1 MDGWVGLVESV
12 YVCMLI
18 GTVWMLQGEGRVK
31 EGEEHTIESTKVM
44 ELYIVATATEP
55 ETELKA

>member
-1 MDGWVGLVESV
+1 MFV
-12 YVCMLI
+12 YVYVDRI
-18 GTVWMLQGEGRVK
+18 LQGEGCVK
-31 EGEEHTIESTKVM
+31 EGEEHTIESTNVM